1 MCFRLF
7 LHSLF
12 CISKIF
18 ISLVAQVPRKFFINL
33 KWVFSLAYFFYWKF
47 HWSLSHSKVKCF
59 TLTRV
64 HIFPLFCR
72 CDLAT
77 LGQISDAED
86 IIEEL
91 TGGAKIVRSQFCKVP
106 LDLVL
111 DFGKIEAQP
120 EVKEDVSVPAI
131 LSHEA
136 LPKMTFQVA
145 NIGNTYVG
153 VSSYDQADDQSA
165 VASKKRVSNEMQR
178 GRILIFFI
186 YSCILKFIR
195 LLNLGLFTIL
205 WYSLFA
211 VHTSL

>member
-1 MCFRLF
+1 M
-7 LHSLF
+7 
-12 CISKIF
+12 
-18 ISLVAQVPRKFFINL
+18 
-33 KWVFSLAYFFYWKF
+33 
-47 HWSLSHSKVKCF
+47 
-59 TLTRV
+59 
-64 HIFPLFCR
+64 
-72 CDLAT
+72 AT

-91 TGGAKIVRSQFCKVP
+91 TGGAKIVRSQFCRVP
-106 LDLVL
+106 LDLVI

-165 VASKKRVSNEMQR
+165 VASKKRVSNEMQS
-178 GRILIFFI
+178 GTILIFFI
-186 YSCILKFIR
+186 YSYCILKFIH

-205 WYSLFA
+205 WYSLFCSSDFPLEPMLKNQLLIGMLCCMELN
-211 VHTSL
+211 VSQERNRKKLKYMRLRCLR